1 MVYSEHFDPYVGI
14 TSVNV
19 VDSNTA
25 DLYLNQ
31 VGINTSTISNA
42 PFTLGPRRMCGMY
55 EHSVNWLDWDILSE
69 GYNPVGEWSDD
80 SVYLPGDIVQRNNSS
95 YICGVGHSDV
105 DPVFD
110 FPGLLENFLSRR

>member
-1 MVYSEHFDPYVGI
+1 
-14 TSVNV
+14 
-19 VDSNTA
+19 
-25 DLYLNQ
+25 
-31 VGINTSTISNA
+31 
-42 PFTLGPRRMCGMY
+42 MCGMY

-105 DPVFD
+105 DPVED
-110 FPGLLENFLSRR
+110 YPGCWRMFSQGDDLLPHQYVKGFTNKQPWKWKGHPWIDLPQWGTNNQVEW

>member
-1 MVYSEHFDPYVGI
+1 
-14 TSVNV
+14 
-19 VDSNTA
+19 
-25 DLYLNQ
+25 
-31 VGINTSTISNA
+31 
-42 PFTLGPRRMCGMY
+42 MCGMY

-105 DPVFD
+105 DPMFD
-110 FPGLLENFLSRR
+110 FPGCWRIFSQGDDLQPHQKTWNSNGETLTTTTGI